1 MKYRLETHTVEMIDK
16 QKLIVQWLR
25 LQFCNYFSPR
35 K

>member
-1 MKYRLETHTVEMIDK
+1 MKYRLETHTVGMIDK
-16 QKLIVQWLR
+16 QKLIVQRLR